1 MIINV
6 IATGSAGNQYE
17 LIDDAGNSMLI
28 EAGVPRHVF
37 MKNREG
43 TKPPEM
49 VIVSHEHG
57 DHSFWANEFQM
68 ICPVYLW
75 KPEAVSE
82 NWKAL
87 GFQVEHGDVLNYAYL
102 IKSMVEDK
110 FLFFATDLQ
119 YNYNLFNRIF
129 FYIQRYKVQNFLI
142 ELNYNDYL
150 YHLPG
155 VDPMMRKRCNRHFS
169 DNDVIRFIKNSKAEA
184 PKIITIHGSN
194 NLSADTY
201 TKKYL
206 SGKLPTAK
214 IFVATGAK
222 QGVKNIYKI

>member
-17 LIDDAGNSMLI
+17 LIDDTGNSMLI

-57 DHSFWANEFQM
+57 DHSFWANEFKM
-68 ICPVYLW
+68 ICPVHLW

-150 YHLPG
+150 YKLADENQRIG
-155 VDPMMRKRCNRHFS
+155 CDRHFS
-169 DNDVIRFIKNSKAEA
+169 DNDVVRFIRKSEAEA

-194 NLSADTY
+194 RLSADTY

-214 IFVATGAK
+214 VFVATGAK
-222 QGVKNIYKI
+222 QGIKDIYKI